1 MLAIGRRRYAREP
14 PGRNTAAK
22 IGASTAKDCAA
33 LCWTTNMHVILV
45 GCGRVGSG
53 LARSLSGEGHSVAV
67 IDREERAFRR
77 LPADFTGSRHV
88 GLGFDRDILV
98 SAGAERAGSLAA
110 VTSGD
115 NSNILAARIARETFG
130 IEQVVARIYDP
141 RRAAIFQRLG
151 IATVA
156 TVTWTTDQ
164 IERRI
169 TGARSAVWTDATGS
183 VRLVEQQL
191 PAVWAGH
198 RLAQLA
204 DPGRILIAAVSRSGT
219 AQVGDGGLI
228 GQEGDVVHLVVSTG
242 AEADLEHRLVHG
254 PSSH

>member
-1 MLAIGRRRYAREP
+1 M
-14 PGRNTAAK
+14 
-22 IGASTAKDCAA
+22 
-33 LCWTTNMHVILV
+33 
-45 GCGRVGSG
+45 
-53 LARSLSGEGHSVAV
+53 AV
-67 IDREERAFRR
+67 IDKDPRGFRR
-77 LPADFTGSRHV
+77 LPEGFSGTTHV
-88 GLGFDRDILV
+88 GLGFDRDLLIE
-98 SAGAERAGSLAA
+98 AGADRAGSLAA

-164 IERRI
+164 IERRL
-169 TGARSAVWTDATGS
+169 TGAQTSDWTDGTGS

-191 PAVWAGH
+191 PTVWAGH
-198 RLAQLA
+198 RIDLLA
-204 DPGRILIAAVSRSGT
+204 DPGRILIAAVSRAGS

-228 GQEGDVVHLVVSTG
+228 GQEGDVLHLVVSTG
-242 AEADLEHRLVHG
+242 AEPDLEHRLLHG
-254 PSSH
+254 PSGH

>member
-1 MLAIGRRRYAREP
+1 
-14 PGRNTAAK
+14 
-22 IGASTAKDCAA
+22 
-33 LCWTTNMHVILV
+33 MHVILV

-53 LARSLSGEGHSVAV
+53 LARSLSAEGHSVAV

-77 LPADFTGSRHV
+77 LPAEFSGSRHI

-98 SAGAERAGSLAA
+98 AAGAERAGSLAA

-169 TGARSAVWTDATGS
+169 TGARTSDWTDGTGS

-198 RLAQLA
+198 RLDQLA